1 MISWLSK
8 RDIKDLF
15 IMKNFN
21 YYGQLDEIEF
31 LNRIINVYDSPSTDA
46 RFKNMHGDIIQHRY
60 NNDDWEDDWIFYDER
75 VNLQDDNNFREFIEQ
90 IFDPAVRND
99 EDNWQEVIE
108 EINNILKHDNLC
120 LASTE
125 KYLGRSKY
133 KLIEIKNIQQKIY
146 SEEIKRKFSS
156 SYINSQVDVMM
167 DNIEKNPNVAIGKA
181 KELIE
186 SCAKSIL
193 EEMEIDYSKTM
204 DFMPLVKKVMK
215 ELGLSANNQN
225 KNDEAGKIAAKIL
238 GNLSGIS
245 QSMSELRNTFGDGHG
260 KSKAFKSLPPRYARL
275 AVGVATTTVYFLWD
289 TYQERKSE
297 F

>member
-8 RDIKDLF
+8 RDIRDLF
-15 IMKNFN
+15 TMKSFS
-21 YYGQLDEIEF
+21 YYGRMNELDF
-31 LNRIINVYDSPSTDA
+31 LNRIIDIHNSPSTDA
-46 RFKNMHGDIIQHRY
+46 RFNNMYSDIIQHRY

-75 VNLQDDNNFREFIEQ
+75 VNLQNDNVFQEFIEQ
-90 IFDPAVRND
+90 VFDPTVRND
-99 EDNWQEVIE
+99 EDNWQEILKEV
-108 EINNILKHDNLC
+108 NNILKYDNIRLIY
-120 LASTE
+120 TE
-125 KYLGRSKY
+125 NYHGRPKYRLTE
-133 KLIEIKNIQQKIY
+133 LKNIQQEVY
-146 SEEIKRKFSS
+146 SEEIKKKFSS
-156 SYINSQVDVMM
+156 NYINSQVSIMM
-167 DNIEKNPNVAIGKA
+167 DNIEKNPNIAIGKG

-193 EEMEIDYSKTM
+193 EEMEIDYSKAT

-225 KNDEAGKIAAKIL
+225 KSDEAGEIAAKIL

-245 QSMSELRNTFGDGHG
+245 QSMSELRNAFGDGHG

-289 TYQERKSE
+289 TYQEKKSR